1 LSDFFIDLGAFGCN
15 CVSDIT
21 FGHIASKNGVE
32 LSHRWAGLD
41 GIGRHAKS
49 LLFFGDTRF
58 AYGPKNSL
66 PHGASADKYGKN
78 KEKRELILKSGKLNG
93 EKGNE

>member
-1 LSDFFIDLGAFGCN
+1 MELGDMRNPF
-15 CVSDIT
+15 
-21 FGHIASKNGVE
+21 
-32 LSHRWAGLD
+32 
-41 GIGRHAKS
+41 
-49 LLFFGDTRF
+49 FFGDTRF

-66 PHGASADKYGKN
+66 PHGASADKYDKN